1 MPTTA
6 RSSTSNRTGR
16 SSSRAGG
23 PGRAACAGVLTAA
36 LVLWAGAGAGTAP
49 AVAAPPRK
57 DDLQTHI
64 LEARKLYES
73 KDYDGA
79 IRELNIAYT
88 IRQVPGLLLNLGH
101 AYLDSGRPR
110 EALDYYDRYL
120 AEETNLLPATRAD
133 VERYRVQAQEQLAK
147 KEPATATPAPEPQ
160 RPADAAQVAAKPAPL
175 PPSELTATPLPP
187 ENQAPSTS
195 LPRGAIGLLAGGA
208 AALIVG
214 VGLGGAALAA
224 SKEVIS
230 KDGPFD
236 AALDGRGKALSG
248 TAVAFDI
255 IGAVGLASGAAW
267 SLAWYVR
274 RNKTPASNKTG
285 ARPEDRGG
293 VAVRPAGAGLV
304 VLGTF

>member
-1 MPTTA
+1 M
-6 RSSTSNRTGR
+6 
-16 SSSRAGG
+16 
-23 PGRAACAGVLTAA
+23 LTAA
-36 LVLWAGAGAGTAP
+36 LALWAGAGAGAG
-49 AVAAPPRK
+49 ADALAAPPRK

-147 KEPATATPAPEPQ
+147 KEPATATPAPEP
-160 RPADAAQVAAKPAPL
+160 PEPVQVAPKPAPL

-187 ENQAPSTS
+187 ENPGPSTS

-224 SKEVIS
+224 SKEVVS

-274 RNKTPASNKTG
+274 RNKASAGNKTG
-285 ARPEDRGG
+285 VRTEDRGG